1 MRRHFYIFSLY
12 FRFCLSSRLFEWFSR
27 LTSTALY
34 AAFVLPLVSLL
45 FPLLRVHIS
54 YSIDFSAYHV
64 ISLFSIT
71 ISFSILFS
79 FTTSFPRFLFS
90 QRSNLV
96 FHVYFLSFIS
106 FHCICTFF
114 IFSSLTLLFEW
125 ILRLFH
131 VSFFVLSFSRLP
143 RHFTT
148 FLLIF
153 FRLHAL
159 FNVISTFSLVI
170 FHIWWVTFRS
180 VEWFESHRLFSFS
193 RIIFSFLCCVLDPS
207 YFTFPFWQIK
217 TYICI
222 IFRLSAAN

>member
-1 MRRHFYIFSLY
+1 MEKLCDVISRFFPYNFVSAFPHAYLNDFHVWHLY
-12 FRFCLSSRLFEWFSR
+12 FTSFHYHSSYL
-27 LTSTALY
+27 
-34 AAFVLPLVSLL
+34 LL
-45 FPLLRVHIS
+45 F
-54 YSIDFSAYHV
+54 F
-64 ISLFSIT
+64 LFSVFI
-71 ISFSILFS
+71 FLILLTFPH
-79 FTTSFPRFLFS
+79 TTSFPCFLSRLDSISPFS
-90 QRSNLV
+90 FFSFLI
-96 FHVYFLSFIS
+96 FYFLSFIS

-170 FHIWWVTFRS
+170 FHIWWVTFSALREYRVYMVPNQERGVIRIPPS
-180 VEWFESHRLFSFS
+180 FFFFAHYFLFFVL
-193 RIIFSFLCCVLDPS
+193 RFGPILFYVPFLTD
-207 YFTFPFWQIK
+207 
-217 TYICI
+217 
-222 IFRLSAAN
+222 